1 MGCPPAHTCRFYR
14 SIYPVDI
21 FCGVNMF
28 ERLELIIGKDNLKK
42 IKNKKVLVIGLGGV
56 GGILCEALVRNGIE
70 NIVIID
76 NDKVDV
82 TNKNR
87 QIIALDSTLGKKN
100 TEVLKNRLLDINSN
114 CNIKTIDDFI
124 TKDNLDILFEND
136 LDYVIDACD
145 TVETKILL
153 IEECIKSNINILS
166 SMGMGKK
173 INPYK
178 LKIMDL
184 RKTSYDKLA
193 KVIRK
198 RLRDDGINQKIMVL
212 SSDETPIST
221 EGNIG
226 SYSIV
231 TSIAGLLMAD
241 YIIKD
246 IIKEND

>member
-28 ERLELIIGKDNLKK
+28 ERLELIVGKDNLKK
-42 IKNKKVLVIGLGGV
+42 IKSKKVLVIGLGGV
-56 GGILCEALVRNGIE
+56 GGILCEALVRNGVE

-76 NDKVDV
+76 NDKVDI

-87 QIIALDSTLGKKN
+87 QIIALDSTLGKKK

-153 IEECIKSNINILS
+153 IEECIKRNINILS

-178 LKIMDL
+178 LKIMDI